1 MSKLSALASIYTA
14 GMKAEHLRM
23 RDVMENHLRTEH
35 DWTTAQL
42 EALFHE
48 VSKSVLLDT
57 PVPNACIV
65 CHTEYDDE
73 PTKFI
78 YEQQIHE
85 SCTDGMTDLFQMF
98 NKEEH
103 NG

>member
-23 RDVMENHLRTEH
+23 RDVMEYQLRSVH
-35 DWTTAQL
+35 DWTDSQL
-42 EALFHE
+42 EVLFHE
-48 VSKSVLLDT
+48 LSKNVLLDT
-57 PVPNACIV
+57 PVSKTCIV
-65 CHTEYDDE
+65 CYKEYNGE
-73 PTKFI
+73 PAKSI
-78 YEQQIHE
+78 YGQPIHE
-85 SCTDGMTDLFQMF
+85 SCTDGMIDLFQMF

>member
-1 MSKLSALASIYTA
+1 MSKLGAIASIYNA

-23 RDVMENHLRTEH
+23 KDVMEHHLRTEH

-57 PVPNACIV
+57 SASKTCVV
-65 CHTEYDDE
+65 CYTEYDGE
-73 PTKFI
+73 PAKSI
-78 YEQQIHE
+78 YGQPIHE
-85 SCTDGMTDLFQMF
+85 SCTDGMIDLFQMF
-98 NKEEH
+98 NKEE
-103 NG
+103 N

>member
-23 RDVMENHLRTEH
+23 RDVTEYHLRSVH
-35 DWTTAQL
+35 DWTDAQL
-42 EALFHE
+42 KVLFHE
-48 VSKSVLLDT
+48 VSKSVLLDI
-57 PVPNACIV
+57 PASNACIV
-65 CHTEYDDE
+65 CNTEYTDE

-85 SCTDGMTDLFQMF
+85 SCVDSVTDLYKMF